1 MMNGVRKAH
10 LRADCVLVGA
20 IALVAVSGASAREFI
35 LYTDEVRARAA
46 LPDSVFV
53 TGSPVALAQK
63 QTAAQAECLAE
74 VMYYEAR
81 GEGVEGEKAVAE
93 VVLQRTR
100 TNDYPSTVC
109 GVTYDG
115 VQPDRRDCQFSF
127 ACDGTLRRPKDG
139 YAWQR
144 VRLLADKILTG
155 VVRLSGQTGHAVAY
169 HNVDVAPAW
178 AQTMLKTAQ
187 IGNHVFYKRD
197 PLAQERL
204 QQAQEDAEASSGQA
218 RESSVFVPTSAIK
231 PGMLIGSEEIQPQI
245 QATSAVG
252 DGA

>member
-10 LRADCVLVGA
+10 LRADCALVGA

-35 LYTDEVRARAA
+35 LYTDELRARAA
-46 LPDSVFV
+46 LPDSVFI
-53 TGSPVALAQK
+53 TTSPLALAQK

-81 GEGVEGEKAVAE
+81 GEGIEGEKAVAE

-100 TNDYPSTVC
+100 DRDYPSTVC

-127 ACDGTLRRPKDG
+127 ACDGTLRRPKDR

-155 VVRLSGQTGHAVAY
+155 VVRLSGQTGQAVAY
-169 HNVDVAPAW
+169 HNVDVTPGW

-187 IGNHVFYKRD
+187 IGNHVFYRRD
-197 PLAQERL
+197 PLAQARF
-204 QQAQEDAEASSGQA
+204 QQAREDAEASEQTDA
-218 RESSVFVPTSAIK
+218 ANVLVPTSVVK
-231 PGMLIGSEEIQPQI
+231 PGSLFRLEEIQSQI
-245 QATSAVG
+245 QAAGAVG